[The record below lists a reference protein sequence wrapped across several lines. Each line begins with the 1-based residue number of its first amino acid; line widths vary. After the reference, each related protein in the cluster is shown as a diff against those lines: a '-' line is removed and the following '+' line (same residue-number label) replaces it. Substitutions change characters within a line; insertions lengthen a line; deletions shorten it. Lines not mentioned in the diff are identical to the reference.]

1 MPEQTWNP
9 DRYARHAGFVPVNGE
24 SLIEWLAPRAGER
37 ILDLGCGDGKLT
49 AKLAEAGC
57 SVVGVDASAEQIEVA
72 RRLGLDARVADG
84 RRLPFAGEFDA
95 VFSNAAL
102 HWMKEP
108 DAVAA
113 GVFRSLKPGGRFVG
127 EMGGAGNVATVRRAV
142 HDELRRRDVDP
153 EPLDPWYFPTP
164 EEYRSRLEAAGF
176 VVGRIELFPKP
187 TQLPTDIA
195 GWLETFAG
203 SFAAALPEPDRA
215 GFFAAVQERVRPAL
229 RRPDGTWWLTDYTR
243 LRFAAVRPDD
253 GGT

>member
-1 MPEQTWNP
+1 
-9 DRYARHAGFVPVNGE
+9 
-24 SLIEWLAPRAGER
+24 
-37 ILDLGCGDGKLT
+37 
-49 AKLAEAGC
+49 
-57 SVVGVDASAEQIEVA
+57 
-72 RRLGLDARVADG
+72 
-84 RRLPFAGEFDA
+84 
-95 VFSNAAL
+95 
-102 HWMKEP
+102 MKEP

-127 EMGGAGNVATVRRAV
+127 EMGGVGNVATIRRAV
-142 HDELRRRDVDP
+142 HDELHRRGVDP
-153 EPLDPWYFPTP
+153 ESLDPWYFPTP

-215 GFFAAVQERVRPAL
+215 GFFVAVQERVRPAL